1 MGIIRLSE
9 SFLESAILR
18 ENNNLKTSGYK
29 MLSEDHHNKVKR
41 EELRSLIREAVP
53 VRNFSNSYLSKRLTL
68 EVTVDNEK
76 DYVIALYGS
85 LTQISNKFWL
95 FWNFDSYFVVLLVD
109 FNAKLNAWLVNHTNI
124 WEGKLDLN
132 LENSTSMYGMK
143 QLISPPT
150 HFLQHQ
156 THHLKL
162 HWPYFRQ
169 PAKLSY
175 KVWYSPIITPKLS
188 SSSYILKIEYPVTYA
203 CKV

>member
-1 MGIIRLSE
+1 MV
-9 SFLESAILR
+9 
-18 ENNNLKTSGYK
+18 
-29 MLSEDHHNKVKR
+29 SEDHHNKVKR
-41 EELRSLIREAVP
+41 EELLSLIREALP

-68 EVTVDNEK
+68 EVTIDNEK
-76 DYVIALYGS
+76 DYVIVLYGS

-169 PAKLSY
+169 PAKRSY
-175 KVWYSPIITPKLS
+175 KVWYSPIITPELS

>member
-1 MGIIRLSE
+1 MV
-9 SFLESAILR
+9 
-18 ENNNLKTSGYK
+18 
-29 MLSEDHHNKVKR
+29 SEDHHNKVKR

-188 SSSYILKIEYPVTYA
+188 SSSYILKIEYPVIYA